1 VLTPQN
7 GLIALMM
14 LIGTMGI
21 IIPVLPGLLLVWAG
35 ALVWALEEQTSTGW
49 VVLGVATA
57 LYAAGLAFQYLLPG
71 RRLRSAGVGSRTVL
85 LALVVGAVGFF
96 VIPVVGGPIG
106 FIGAVYGIEWLRFR
120 DSTRAWS
127 ATRHA
132 LRAVGLN
139 IGIELGTAMAIMTTW
154 VVGAYVSA

>member
-1 VLTPQN
+1 MLTPQN

-21 IIPVLPGLLLVWAG
+21 IIPVLPGLLLVWGG
-35 ALVWALEEQTSTGW
+35 ALVWALEQQTSTGW
-49 VVLGVATA
+49 VVFGVATA

-85 LALVVGAVGFF
+85 IALAVGAVGFF
-96 VIPVVGGPIG
+96 VIPVVGGPVG
-106 FIGAVYGIEWLRFR
+106 FIGAVYGIERLRFR
-120 DSTRAWS
+120 DSARAWS
-127 ATRHA
+127 ATKHA

-139 IGIELGTAMAIMTTW
+139 IGIELATAMAIMTTW